1 MQFKGE
7 VPAFGQQR
15 QVKVLCIDN
24 HASSNLAM
32 YLLTRTGY
40 EVSCVG
46 SFSSAMELIDGP
58 CFDLYLINDELA
70 STSGKKL
77 LTQLRE
83 AMAATP
89 VLFYSTVIYPFS
101 PRLADQSGS
110 TAATPVPVTEVA
122 IAVNRTI
129 GHARPLA
136 RRGASICAAV
146 IN

>member
-7 VPAFGQQR
+7 GAAIGRER
-15 QVKVLCIDN
+15 QLKVLCIDN

-32 YLLTRTGY
+32 YLLTRAGY

-46 SFSSAMELIDGP
+46 SFSRAMNLIDGP

-70 STSGKKL
+70 GTSSKKL

-89 VLFYSTVIYPFS
+89 VLFFSTVIYPFS
-101 PRLADQSGS
+101 PGQPTSQATHQRLQ
-110 TAATPVPVTEVA
+110 
-122 IAVNRTI
+122 
-129 GHARPLA
+129 RP
-136 RRGASICAAV
+136 
-146 IN
+146 

>member
-7 VPAFGQQR
+7 VPAFSQQR
-15 QVKVLCIDN
+15 RVKVLCIDN

-32 YLLTRTGY
+32 YLLTQAGY
-40 EVSCVG
+40 EVGCVG

-58 CFDLYLINDELA
+58 CFDLYLINDEMA

-101 PRLADQSGS
+101 PRLADQSGC
-110 TAATPVPVTEVA
+110 TAETPVPVTELA
-122 IAVNRTI
+122 IAVYRII
-129 GHARPLA
+129 GDARPLA
-136 RRGASICAAV
+136 RRGALVSAAL
-146 IN
+146 IT

>member
-1 MQFKGE
+1 MQCKGE
-7 VPAFGQQR
+7 VRAFGRQG

-32 YLLTRTGY
+32 YLLTRAGY

-46 SFSSAMELIDGP
+46 SFSRAMELIDGP
-58 CFDLYLINDELA
+58 CFDLYLINGELA
-70 STSGKKL
+70 GASGKNL
-77 LTQLRE
+77 LNQLRDVI
-83 AMAATP
+83 AATP
-89 VLFYSTVIYPFS
+89 VLFYSTVIYPYS
-101 PRLADQSGS
+101 PRSADQSGN
-110 TAATPVPVTEVA
+110 TAATPVPVTELA
-122 IAVNRTI
+122 TAVNRTI

>member
-7 VPAFGQQR
+7 VPTFGQQR

-32 YLLTRTGY
+32 YLLTQAGY
-40 EVSCVG
+40 EVSCAG

-70 STSGKKL
+70 GTSGKQL
-77 LTQLRE
+77 LTQMRE
-83 AMAATP
+83 AMAGTP

-101 PRLADQSGS
+101 PRLADQSGN
-110 TAATPVPVTEVA
+110 TAETSVPVTEVA

>member
-32 YLLTRTGY
+32 YLLTRTGH

-46 SFSSAMELIDGP
+46 SISSAMELIDDP
-58 CFDLYLINDELA
+58 CFDLYLSNDELA
-70 STSGKKL
+70 SKSGKKL
-77 LTQLRE
+77 LTQLME
-83 AMAATP
+83 AMAAMP

-101 PRLADQSGS
+101 PRLAEQSGS

-122 IAVNRTI
+122 IAVNHTI

-136 RRGASICAAV
+136 RRRASICAAG